1 MIAMV
6 VQGGAVREGRT
17 PVPIRVWSGNR
28 MKALSFGLTCV
39 QAEIRRR

>member
-6 VQGGAVREGRT
+6 VQGGAVREGKT

-28 MKALSFGLTCV
+28 M
-39 QAEIRRR
+39 